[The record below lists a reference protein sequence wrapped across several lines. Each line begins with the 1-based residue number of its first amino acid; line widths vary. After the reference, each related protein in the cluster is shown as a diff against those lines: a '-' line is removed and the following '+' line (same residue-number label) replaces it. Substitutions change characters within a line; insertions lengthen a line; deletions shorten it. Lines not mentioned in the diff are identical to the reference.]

1 MSFEKEKAES
11 ELDRTDRALRSI
23 AKKLSW
29 SDGFMIVIEDKGE
42 VTASSEE
49 RVTYSGA
56 IKMLKAMITE
66 VSRVNGCSI
75 TSIMEEVKGGD

>member
-29 SDGFMIVIEDKGE
+29 TDGFMIVIEDKGE
-42 VTASSEE
+42 VTVCSEE

-56 IKMLKAMITE
+56 IKMLKAMILE
-66 VSRVNGCSI
+66 VSLLNGCSI
-75 TSIMEEVKGGD
+75 TRIMEELKGGE